1 MTEADVIAHW
11 RSGAKNE
18 LQSAMLLQKGKQ
30 YAAALF
36 HCHLAVEKGLKALF
50 MEQHRKE
57 APLTHD
63 LLQIALQCNRTWTDD
78 EKKLFADLTGYAVA
92 ARYDDP
98 VWAEREAN
106 SQNVTAWIKRVDSL
120 LSSLVS

>member
-11 RSGAKNE
+11 RTGALSE
-18 LQSAMLLQKGKQ
+18 LQSAKLLQQGKQ

-36 HCHLAVEKGLKALF
+36 HCHLAVEKALKSNF
-50 MEQHRKE
+50 IQEHRKA

-63 LLQIALQCNRTWTDD
+63 LLQIALQLNRTWTDD

-98 VWAEREAN
+98 VWAEREAT
-106 SQNVTAWIKRVDSL
+106 SSNVAAWIKRIDVL
-120 LSSLVS
+120 LSSLFQ